1 MNALVGSHLW
11 RSKKEERGLA
21 NWDWFDVADIYGLM
35 PAFDEDTQE
44 VIVQLLDDA
53 DARIAEAA
61 SLVATARRIVGITI

>member
-1 MNALVGSHLW
+1 M
-11 RSKKEERGLA
+11 
-21 NWDWFDVADIYGLM
+21 ADIYGLM